1 MKAEYLPPI
10 VTASQRASWH
20 LTAPS
25 IWCFNGVSPS
35 QTPAVS
41 ALRTLLDQPR
51 WLDAYLLYDEKGSE
65 LFERICQLPEYY
77 LTRTEDSILA
87 RHAADVIGA
96 TPVECIVELG
106 AGSAKKTVHLL
117 HEQMR
122 SYRFFSQM
130 AAQLA
135 GAGIACLRFDYYG
148 TGDSGGDDGQFQ
160 PDSTAR
166 DLVLAA
172 AELRRL
178 APGIPLVVMAARASA
193 LFAWRDAGALGASA
207 LWLWQPVV
215 DGARYVQSLLAR
227 DARERGSKHRYPLLK
242 GRAPALRDDLM
253 GFRLSPGAQQALAA
267 LTLAGPGPEVPV
279 SVVDTADGEGHALES
294 DARFRLPAS
303 LSAWTDEIDL
313 DGLIPLRDARDA
325 LEGLLAGLA
334 KGGARG

>member
-1 MKAEYLPPI
+1 MLGLPPGEHAGRTFADAAGI
-10 VTASQRASWH
+10 EAGMTDGREGERAGVAALDGRTWTARDAPVAH
-20 LTAPS
+20 DTA
-25 IWCFNGVSPS
+25 
-35 QTPAVS
+35 
-41 ALRTLLDQPR
+41 
-51 WLDAYLLYDEKGSE
+51 K
-65 LFERICQLPEYY
+65 
-77 LTRTEDSILA
+77 
-87 RHAADVIGA
+87 
-96 TPVECIVELG
+96 G
-106 AGSAKKTVHLL
+106 AGKVRDVVMLPAFFGPDERRLFGVGHLPVGGARAALLMCPPLL